1 LGTYTDG
8 GYAEYII
15 VPDQRYLMK
24 LDDKMDKDTSATLS
38 CSALTAHG
46 ALKNAELKP
55 NDIAVVVGAGGLGL
69 MAIQLAKAG
78 LLLLVLNIYTD
89 HNKERLIKLAQW
101 VDQNN
106 MIVKVEKT
114 FSSDEAAQALYY
126 HKDIYIQGK
135 EVD

>member
-1 LGTYTDG
+1 
-8 GYAEYII
+8 
-15 VPDQRYLMK
+15 MK

-69 MAIQLAKAG
+69 MAIQLTKAG
-78 LLLLVLNIYTD
+78 LLLLVLNIYAD
-89 HNKERLIKLAQW
+89 YNKERLIKLAQW

-114 FSSDEAAQALYY
+114 FSSDEPAQALYY

-135 EVD
+135 EVVLAIQ